1 MTNYIEERLKAHL
14 PDDLPPVRVSA
25 GAVEDDKWDDEGGAD
40 VCARLAGSR
49 LWYVLGNIR
58 GPYYYLRDHG
68 VMVPEV
74 AFHVSEPSLLTDGDH
89 MGYQRYGNVIYYR
102 GDSIDSIVQDVAAD
116 VDDLVR
122 NTLKKLERRG
132 RGNDEAS

>member
-1 MTNYIEERLKAHL
+1 MHNYIEDRLKAHL
-14 PDDLPPVRVSA
+14 PDDFPPVQVSA
-25 GAVEDDKWDDEGGAD
+25 PSTEDDKWDDEGGAD

-68 VMVPEV
+68 VMVSEV

-102 GDSIDSIVQDVAAD
+102 GESVDSIVQDVAAD
-116 VDDLVR
+116 VEDLVR
-122 NTLKKLERRG
+122 NTLKKLERERG
-132 RGNDEAS
+132 DGAS

>member
-1 MTNYIEERLKAHL
+1 MYNYIEDRLKAHL
-14 PDDLPPVRVSA
+14 PDDFPPVQVSA
-25 GAVEDDKWDDEGGAD
+25 PSTEDDKWDDEGGAD
-40 VCARLAGSR
+40 VCVRLEHPW

-102 GDSIDSIVQDVAAD
+102 GESVDSIVQDVAAD
-116 VDDLVR
+116 VEDLVR
-122 NTLKKLERRG
+122 NTLKKLERERG
-132 RGNDEAS
+132 DGAS

>member
-1 MTNYIEERLKAHL
+1 MHNYIEERLKALL
-14 PDDLPPVRVSA
+14 PDDFPPVRVSA
-25 GAVEDDKWDDEGGAD
+25 ASTEDDKWDDEGGAD
-40 VCARLAGSR
+40 VCVRLEHPW

-74 AFHVSEPSLLTDGDH
+74 AFHVSESSMLTDGEH
-89 MGYQRYGNVIYYR
+89 LGYQRYGDVIYYR
-102 GDSIDSIVQDVAAD
+102 GDSVDSIIHDVAVD

-122 NTLKKLERRG
+122 NTLKKLERERG
-132 RGNDEAS
+132 DDEAS

>member
-1 MTNYIEERLKAHL
+1 MHNYIEDRLKAHL
-14 PDDLPPVRVSA
+14 PDDFPPVQVSA
-25 GAVEDDKWDDEGGAD
+25 PSTEDDKWDDEGGAD
-40 VCARLAGSR
+40 VCARLAGSW

-102 GDSIDSIVQDVAAD
+102 GESVDSIVQDVAAD
-116 VDDLVR
+116 VEDLVR
-122 NTLKKLERRG
+122 NTLKKLERERSDG
-132 RGNDEAS
+132 AS

>member
-1 MTNYIEERLKAHL
+1 MHNYIEDRLKAHL
-14 PDDLPPVRVSA
+14 PDDFPPVQVSA
-25 GAVEDDKWDDEGGAD
+25 PSTEDDKWDDEGGAD

-49 LWYVLGNIR
+49 LWYVPGNIR

-102 GDSIDSIVQDVAAD
+102 GESVDSIVQDVAAD
-116 VDDLVR
+116 VEDLVR
-122 NTLKKLERRG
+122 NTLKKLERERG
-132 RGNDEAS
+132 DGAS